1 MDILLK
7 SFITQQVCNNP
18 QQDGEPLTPRGDNG
32 KPRLNEELQTRQW
45 SEKTIRKEKRYR
57 AVRRFELLRKKL
69 AVVNILIICRSPDI
83 RTGLS
88 TKEVDVV
95 VTPRVREEVGS
106 QLWMAVRP
114 NFVCAGSK
122 ALWLRQALRCWV
134 RRPGGGGDC
143 LDSLGEETLWE
154 WGHDRDS
161 HSGWIINDHHKKS
174 VFNWIIFQNPI
185 YSRITMALMED
196 TGWWVEIFFFFLD
209 SLWRHIKSTSPGI
222 SQITP
227 SLRSLSGER

>member
-7 SFITQQVCNNP
+7 SFFKQQVCNNP

-45 SEKTIRKEKRYR
+45 SERTIRKEKRYR
-57 AVRRFELLRKKL
+57 AVRRFDILRKKL

-106 QLWMAVRP
+106 QLWMAFRP

-122 ALWLRQALRCWV
+122 ALWLRQAVRCWV

-143 LDSLGEETLWE
+143 LDPLGEETLWKR
-154 WGHDRDS
+154 GHDWDS
-161 HSGWIINDHHKKS
+161 HSGWDYQWSPKKS
-174 VFNWIIFQNPI
+174 DCWFNHLPEPDLQ
-185 YSRITMALMED
+185 
-196 TGWWVEIFFFFLD
+196 
-209 SLWRHIKSTSPGI
+209 
-222 SQITP
+222 
-227 SLRSLSGER
+227 